1 MAKPTSHQCQWR
13 QCNHRIEGRWVTD
26 SPLTVR
32 PSFNSATEDNA
43 DTEGK
48 LQRLKSV
55 PADKKGGIVQYSL
68 PGRDRGTHVRNKT
81 ILLCESTAHLYYKWS
96 YPWLKCT
103 ESSQVLQRPGVS
115 ITVLQAVH
123 ELNL

>member
-1 MAKPTSHQCQWR
+1 MAKPTSRQCQWR
-13 QCNHRIEGRWVTD
+13 RCNHRIEGRWVTD
-26 SPLTVR
+26 SPLTVG

-68 PGRDRGTHVRNKT
+68 PGRDRGTYVRNKT
-81 ILLCESTAHLYYKWS
+81 ILLCEPTAHLYHKWS
-96 YPWLKCT
+96 HPWLKCT
-103 ESSQVLQRPGVS
+103 SHPKCYSREYLSLSCKLYM
-115 ITVLQAVH
+115 
-123 ELNL
+123 N